1 MVADRTRM
9 SFDKFMALPN
19 DGDRHEYV
27 RGEVRVSSIAPGW
40 HGVAEVIVGSAIYQS
55 LEDRAPTLG
64 WTLDHGIKAQ
74 ARLVGLVAMGEV
86 GLEFTLPDDPRQV
99 RGADIVYITAEQYN
113 RLGWGDDSYFLEAPR
128 LVVEIVS
135 VFDRAADLDEKRR
148 DYLAGGAQ
156 CVWIVDPLRH
166 EIHVHDATA
175 PTRVLHIDDILTD
188 DDLLPGFALPLRLV
202 FPTP

>member
-1 MVADRTRM
+1 VALCA
-9 SFDKFMALPN
+9 F
-19 DGDRHEYV
+19 V
-27 RGEVRVSSIAPGW
+27 
-40 HGVAEVIVGSAIYQS
+40 HGLFAAGTGPPYLQKIQDS
-55 LEDRAPTLG
+55 T
-64 WTLDHGIKAQ
+64 
-74 ARLVGLVAMGEV
+74 
-86 GLEFTLPDDPRQV
+86 
-99 RGADIVYITAEQYN
+99 ADIVYITAEQYN